1 MTGRCDGSHK
11 HYELVEVHRGVSI
24 GVQVLEQFVHGLLV
38 PSALEETGARVS
50 DAGAAGRPSRA
61 GGRGGCGEPRGGA
74 EEGKWSPCSC
84 AADTR
89 PLERSLGLW
98 EAGTCPGAFEGIDF
112 GPTTSST
119 LRAPGNAL

>member
-1 MTGRCDGSHK
+1 MTGRRDGSHK

-61 GGRGGCGEPRGGA
+61 GGEGGVRGA
-74 EEGKWSPCSC
+74 EGWGRGREMEPMLLRSRHAAPGK
-84 AADTR
+84 
-89 PLERSLGLW
+89 E
-98 EAGTCPGAFEGIDF
+98 PGALGGRDL
-112 GPTTSST
+112 P
-119 LRAPGNAL
+119 RRV